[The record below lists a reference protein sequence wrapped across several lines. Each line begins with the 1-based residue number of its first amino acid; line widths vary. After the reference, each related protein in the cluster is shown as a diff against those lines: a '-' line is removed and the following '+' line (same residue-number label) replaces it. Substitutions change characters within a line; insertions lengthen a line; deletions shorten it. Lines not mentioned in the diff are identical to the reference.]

1 MPVVRRPSQPRWE
14 FVPISVLLV
23 ALLLVPGSAV
33 AGSPNPPAPGPVQW
47 AYAGQNSTLGLLP
60 VSGTLGG
67 VYAVHASFATTA
79 IFSQWNTSSSGFSV
93 GMNRTVS
100 FVLFADLCSLP
111 CAPGGPF
118 VNLSIR
124 AWEVDELTANL
135 TRSGTVHLGNGPALP
150 AFALLSSESLL
161 FQNLTERLSW
171 QVASGAGSVTRSA
184 QSRLD
189 VSVDLGPGGLGLFP
203 VSPPTNTSWNS
214 SAIGAVSGNYQ
225 VGCTVIAV
233 NRSSSC
239 GPGFGL
245 LAGTALFAVSGIDR
259 GYTAQSDGGAPT
271 QGMALS
277 LTSPGT
283 FVLEDGVLLV
293 PTVADLFGSSETSPN
308 PAPFQQVSTS
318 ELNWLGQAGHLGVV
332 ASTTLFAPHLPGTSK
347 NVAGAPALSSA
358 AQPAQSSLGTYT
370 VYGAPV
376 SPTEAHNQSCQEI
389 SGCTGIPG
397 GGGPG
402 GGSGPGSS
410 GSGLLLKVA
419 LGGVVV
425 ATILLAVV
433 MAFRPRHRASLP
445 PTGAGETLP
454 PPPPVPPGE
463 EDPLGRLW

>member
-1 MPVVRRPSQPRWE
+1 MTRRAFRLRWE
-14 FVPISVLLV
+14 LVPISVLLA
-23 ALLLVPGSAV
+23 ALLLVPGSAL
-33 AGSPNPPAPGPVQW
+33 AASPGPSASSPVQW
-47 AYAGQNSTLGLLP
+47 AYAGQASVSRVVT
-60 VSGTLGG
+60 VSGVLGG
-67 VYAVHASFATTA
+67 SYAVHASFATTA
-79 IFSQWNTSSSGFSV
+79 IFTQQNTSSSGFSV
-93 GMNRTVS
+93 RLNRTMS
-100 FVLFADLCSLP
+100 FVLFADLCSNP
-111 CAPGGPF
+111 CAPDGPF
-118 VNLSIR
+118 VNLTIS
-124 AWEVDELTANL
+124 ASEVDELTANL
-135 TRSGTVHLGNGPALP
+135 TRDGTVYLGNGVGLP
-150 AFALLSSESLL
+150 AYALLSSESLIL
-161 FQNLTERLSW
+161 QNLTERLSW
-171 QVASGAGSVTRSA
+171 DMASGKGSVTRSA
-184 QSRLD
+184 ESRLN

-233 NRSSSC
+233 NGSSPC
-239 GPGFGL
+239 GPGFGPL
-245 LAGTALFAVSGIDR
+245 SGTDLFAVSGIDS
-259 GYTAQSDGGAPT
+259 GNVHQYDNGTPT
-271 QGMALS
+271 QGMTLS
-277 LTSPGT
+277 LISPGT
-283 FVLEDGVLLV
+283 FALEDGVLLV
-293 PTVADLFGSSETSPN
+293 PAVADLFGSSETSPN
-308 PAPFQQVSTS
+308 PAPFQQVSTA

-358 AQPAQSSLGTYT
+358 AQPAQSPLGTYT

-389 SGCTGIPG
+389 SGCNGIPG